1 MQTGDVDGVQ
11 NTIDTVPNLTLRN
24 NIALRLAQANRFAE
38 IERLIEATLQQR
50 EEQSKANK
58 ESRSTASIWA
68 IALKIS
74 YITDILVKLL

>member
-58 ESRSTASIWA
+58 ESRSTASI
-68 IALKIS
+68 
-74 YITDILVKLL
+74 